1 MKLWISGEIDS
12 TVSDSFRVI
21 RNYIEQNINNLLAS
35 NSYGEGILSW
45 DVIVVISK
53 DRGKE
58 VFKYNK
64 KNKETDIH
72 VILDI
77 DRFRMSNSLEKKM
90 LLLDSLIHCIEKLS
104 TLDIHDFDDLKL
116 KRDLCGLKEVIFN
129 QYES

>member
-12 TVSDSFRVI
+12 IVSDSFRVV
-21 RNYIEQNINNLLAS
+21 RNYIEKNINNILAS
-35 NSYGEGILSW
+35 NNYGDGVLSW

-53 DRGKE
+53 DKGKE

-77 DRFRMSNSLEKKM
+77 DRFKTSDSLGRKM
-90 LLLDSLIHCIEKLS
+90 LLLDSLIYSVERLS
-104 TLDIHDFDDLKL
+104 TLGIYDFNNIKL
-116 KRDLCGLKEVIFN
+116 KNDLHGLKEIIFN
-129 QYES
+129 QHAN